1 MVFDTIHR
9 PLFAESKQVHFPNNN
24 PVSANAN
31 GAFCKVRNRCKRN
44 LQSWT
49 KLMKNLDP
57 APPIWKTEK
66 WHVFVLRAAS
76 SLIWGGAGRGGAG
89 GGVGADGGLLFNSIL
104 SKIVAL
110 WLFKLVQRNES
121 WYSTSPNRFFVSFCC
136 CCFFIGCIWL
146 WNALSNL
153 DHNPLTCFVFWRNF
167 VRNGNRVK
175 ESL

>member
-1 MVFDTIHR
+1 MVFDAIHR

-24 PVSANAN
+24 PVSANTN

-44 LQSWT
+44 LQYWT

-57 APPIWKTEK
+57 LPLFERRKNDTFLPFARLHPW
-66 WHVFVLRAAS
+66 F
-76 SLIWGGAGRGGAG
+76 GAGRLE
-89 GGVGADGGLLFNSIL
+89 ADGGLLFNSIL
-104 SKIVAL
+104 SKTVAL

-146 WNALSNL
+146 WNAFSNL
-153 DHNPLTCFVFWRNF
+153 DHNPLTCFVLWRNF
-167 VRNGNRVK
+167 VRNGNRVRGR
-175 ESL
+175 L

>member
-66 WHVFVLRAAS
+66 WHVFALRAAS
-76 SLIWGGAGRGGAG
+76 SLIWGGVRRGGWG
-89 GGVGADGGLLFNSIL
+89 QMGVCCSIQFCPRLYLSDYLSLCREMKADIQQVRIVSLFRFVVVVFLLAASDC
-104 SKIVAL
+104 
-110 WLFKLVQRNES
+110 E
-121 WYSTSPNRFFVSFCC
+121 TP
-136 CCFFIGCIWL
+136 
-146 WNALSNL
+146 
-153 DHNPLTCFVFWRNF
+153 
-167 VRNGNRVK
+167 
-175 ESL
+175 